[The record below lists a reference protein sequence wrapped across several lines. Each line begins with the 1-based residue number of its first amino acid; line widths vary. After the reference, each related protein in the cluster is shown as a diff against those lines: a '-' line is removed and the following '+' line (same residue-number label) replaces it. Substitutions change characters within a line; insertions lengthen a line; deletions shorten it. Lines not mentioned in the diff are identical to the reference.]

1 MVAYAVWHEEQEG
14 QATMRF
20 ITDGPRIR
28 DEFGRHRVFHGIN
41 LVQKGQRSSTDEG
54 TFTERGFEGEWD
66 PDDIVDLAARGFTLI
81 RLGVMWAAVEPRPG
95 EYDEAY
101 LDWLASQLDL
111 IHHSGMVALLDA
123 HQDLYS
129 QRFSDGAPNW
139 ATLTSR
145 EYSPADLWSD
155 AYLESPA
162 VHEALDAFWANTP
175 GPGGV
180 GLQDRFA
187 AMWAHVVRRLGDH
200 PAVLGYDLL
209 NEPAP
214 GAAAQEIF
222 GTVLHVFAQSTGQE
236 FEQLLADFS
245 DPHRKFSQLE
255 HLENT
260 EVHRAIGDTLS
271 PLLEQ
276 FETTSVHPFM
286 TKVARAVR
294 EASDGGIIAREHNY
308 FANLGIPSGQPAL
321 DDDNWVYSPHG
332 YDLTV
337 DTEAITMSSNTRVRT
352 IFSRCA
358 QTAERLAVPVIV
370 GEWGALTLADGVGD
384 HGIFLLDEF
393 DSYGWSWTY
402 WVWEP
407 GFAES
412 EAAQTLTRP
421 RPIAF
426 AGDGQSWHATQ
437 TSLSASW
444 AGAQGPEPSVFFIPS
459 GVLEASHVRV
469 SRDGE
474 PISAVAN
481 GSWLS
486 VPAGE
491 GAFELRIG

>member
-1 MVAYAVWHEEQEG
+1 
-14 QATMRF
+14 MRF
-20 ITDGPRIR
+20 ITDGLRIR
-28 DEFGRHRVFHGIN
+28 DEFGRHRVLHGMN
-41 LVQKGQRSSTDEG
+41 LVQKGHRSSTDEG
-54 TFTERGFEGEWD
+54 TFTERGFEGEWTH
-66 PDDIVDLAARGFTLI
+66 DDIVDLAARGFTLV

-111 IHHSGMVALLDA
+111 IHQSGMVALLDA

-139 ATLTSR
+139 ATLTSKQ
-145 EYSPADLWSD
+145 YSPADLWSD

-162 VHEALDAFWANTP
+162 VHEALDAFWANAT
-175 GPGGV
+175 GPGDV

-187 AMWAHVVRRLGDH
+187 AMWAHVVHRLGDH

-214 GAAAQEIF
+214 GSAAQGIF
-222 GTVLHVFAQSTGQE
+222 GTVLHVFAQSTGQD
-236 FEQLLADFS
+236 FEQLLADFA
-245 DPHRKFSQLE
+245 DPHRKFAQLE
-255 HLENT
+255 KLENT
-260 EVHRAIGDTLS
+260 EVHRAIGDALS

-276 FETTSVHPFM
+276 FETTYVHPFM

-294 EASDGGIIAREHNY
+294 EAEASIGAGAESGNGAGAIITREHNY

-321 DDDNWVYSPHG
+321 ADDNWVYSPHG

-337 DTEAITMSSNTRVRT
+337 DTEAVTMSSNTRART

-358 QTAERLAVPVIV
+358 ETAERLGVPVIV
-370 GEWGALTLADGVGD
+370 GEWGALTLADGVRD
-384 HGIFLLDEF
+384 HAIFLLDEF
-393 DSYGWSWTY
+393 DSSGWSWTY
-402 WVWEP
+402 WVWEK
-407 GFAES
+407 GFADS
-412 EAAQTLTRP
+412 EAARTLTRP

-426 AGDGQSWHATQ
+426 AGDGKSWHATQ
-437 TSLSASW
+437 TSLTASW
-444 AGAQGPEPSVFFIPS
+444 TGAEGSEPSVFFIPS
-459 GVLEASHVRV
+459 GVLETSQVQV
-469 SRDGE
+469 SRNGE

-486 VPAGE
+486 VPAGA
-491 GAFELRIG
+491 GAFELRVG